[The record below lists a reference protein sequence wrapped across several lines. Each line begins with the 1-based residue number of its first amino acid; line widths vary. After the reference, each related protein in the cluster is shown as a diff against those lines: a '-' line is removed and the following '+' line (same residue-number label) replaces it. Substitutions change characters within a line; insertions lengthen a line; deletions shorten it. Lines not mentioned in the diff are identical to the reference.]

1 MIFRRFRNYITLVT
15 TEENPSLMQQLQ
27 NELTSCNA
35 IMVLLL
41 LLLLLLLFLF
51 QTLLPPK
58 LRAKLIS
65 NLALQELV
73 PHTKKDDVE
82 VKR

>member
-1 MIFRRFRNYITLVT
+1 MIFRRLRNYITLVT

-35 IMVLLL
+35 IMVV
-41 LLLLLLLFLF
+41 LLLLLLFLF

-73 PHTKKDDVE
+73 PHQKKKDDGE

>member
-1 MIFRRFRNYITLVT
+1 MIFRRLRNYTTLVT

-35 IMVLLL
+35 IMVVLLL
-41 LLLLLLLFLF
+41 RLFLF
-51 QTLLPPK
+51 QTRLPPK
-58 LRAKLIS
+58 LRTKLIS
-65 NLALQELV
+65 NLALRELV
-73 PHTKKDDVE
+73 PHKKKDDFE

>member
-1 MIFRRFRNYITLVT
+1 MIFRRLRTYTTLLT

-35 IMVLLL
+35 IMVV